1 MSDRKNGGAKAAG
14 LVGKLAAAAVLG
26 AAAFGAYKLFSWS
39 RDDYAT
45 ALWIPS
51 RGKGIRITKGPE
63 KNTYVVETGYRWQD
77 DAPAEDFDDAEA
89 EMEIPLHELQD
100 PETEEGL
107 EG

>member
-1 MSDRKNGGAKAAG
+1 MSNRKKGGAKAAG
-14 LVGKLAAAAVLG
+14 AIGKLAAAAVLG

-39 RDDYAT
+39 RDEYAT

-63 KNTYVVETGYRWQD
+63 KNTYVVQTGYRWQD
-77 DAPAEDFDDAEA
+77 DAPAEDFDDEA
-89 EMEIPLHELQD
+89 ELEIPLDELQE
-100 PETEEGL
+100 PETEDGL